1 MVQVHT
7 ILLYTR
13 DGSVQR
19 MVWRKR
25 KTAKKER
32 GMCSYFLVP
41 TKVLLGFSPLL
52 TEDSYTSENHK
63 DLIEFVLDVF
73 GNTLSNVIC
82 LIGDNCNVNKSLS
95 DLCGIPLVGCACHR
109 LNLAIQE
116 YLGVASREKLIA
128 EVLLLYYII
137 IIYYYFIYDDLFFL
151 C

>member
-1 MVQVHT
+1 MAGLLMVPVRT
-7 ILLYTR
+7 ILPFTR

-25 KTAKKER
+25 ETENQRQKREFIR
-32 GMCSYFLVP
+32 SYFLVP
-41 TKVLLGFSPLL
+41 AKVLLGFSPLL

-82 LIGDNCNVNKSLS
+82 LIGDNCNVNKSLA

-128 EVLLLYYII
+128 EVLLC
-137 IIYYYFIYDDLFFL
+137 FNFL
-151 C
+151 L